1 MILHL
6 TTKTILIFKRPCP
19 LIIPLE
25 KTIYKIL
32 DFFGNKLI
40 LKSLLKKPKLTK
52 LIAYLLA
59 LLRTALN
66 VV

>member
-1 MILHL
+1 M

-40 LKSLLKKPKLTK
+40 LKSLLKKKPKLTK